1 MMLSTESLQV
11 TKGRAGALKQ
21 EVVSLFYRDSTQ
33 QANFFLCLGDY
44 VSHVWYVVRNQATDE
59 KAALDFPWAR
69 ISLEKDESTRVPPR
83 RRGAESIA
91 TTKESL

>member
-33 QANFFLCLGDY
+33 KANFLCLGDY

-83 RRGAESIA
+83 RGAESIA
-91 TTKESL
+91 TKESL

>member
-1 MMLSTESLQV
+1 MMLSTESLQI

-21 EVVSLFYRDSTQ
+21 EVVSFFYRDSTQ
-33 QANFFLCLGDY
+33 QATFFLCLGDY
-44 VSHVWYVVRNQATDE
+44 VSRVWYVVRNQATDE

-83 RRGAESIA
+83 RGAESIA
-91 TTKESL
+91 TPKESL